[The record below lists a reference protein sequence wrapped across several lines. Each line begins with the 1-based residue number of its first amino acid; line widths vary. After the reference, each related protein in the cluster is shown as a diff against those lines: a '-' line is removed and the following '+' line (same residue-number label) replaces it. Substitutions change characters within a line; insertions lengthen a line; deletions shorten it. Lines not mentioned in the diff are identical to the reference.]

1 MFPKVVP
8 IDSIKPADYNPR
20 KINEKQFEKLKY
32 SLKKLGCV
40 IPVLV
45 NEEENIIIAGHQ
57 RSKALKSLGETEVP
71 VFYVK
76 GVSAYD
82 EARFNQ
88 FHNGIDLGSDGEG
101 AGPIDNGFCEYHN
114 SEFEVT
120 KISPSHVKLIC
131 QLMNKYG
138 NVLSCVVD
146 DKGKIVYGG
155 NYVKACKLLGFD
167 VNMYGLS
174 NNEDKAFK
182 LLHDDYGEFSYEN
195 LEKETFV
202 QGLAQMHRL
211 KGKKKLKSTLY
222 EKNVIPYLKQNKSN
236 FLDFG
241 AGEAAYA
248 KLLGGTY
255 VEFFMHKGDKLL
267 VNRGHKMID
276 DLKKQLNNNG
286 RFDLVVCDSV
296 VNSTDSMD
304 AEMAVLRCLN
314 IFAKKDVFV
323 SGRTMESAISGMNS
337 KTKATGRLNRSYFMD
352 ENGFSGSYRKG
363 HWFYQHFHTKETF
376 RKEVEDAGFKLV
388 SWNLN
393 NGKTGFQAKIE
404 KVRELTP
411 EEAKSAIDFEFNL
424 PLPNNRSYNRHK
436 DVWEVVRKFYE

>member
-20 KINEKQFEKLKY
+20 KINEKQFEKLKH

-57 RSKALKSLGETEVP
+57 RSKALKALGETEVP

-76 GVSAYD
+76 GVSVYD

-101 AGPIDNGFCEYHN
+101 TGPIDSGFCEHSN

-120 KISPSHVKLIC
+120 KISPSYVKLIC
-131 QLMNKYG
+131 KLMNKYG

-146 DKGKIVYGG
+146 GKGKIVYGG
-155 NYVKACKLLGFD
+155 NYVKACQLLRLD

-174 NNEDKAFK
+174 KKNTNAYG
-182 LLHDDYGEFSYEN
+182 LLHDDYGEFSYEK
-195 LEKETFV
+195 LKRETFV
-202 QGLAQMHRL
+202 QGLAQMNRL
-211 KGKKKLKSTLY
+211 KGEKKLKSTLY
-222 EKNVIPYLKQNKSN
+222 EKHVIPYLKKNPVN

-241 AGEAAYA
+241 AGQAAYA
-248 KLLGGTY
+248 MLLGGTY
-255 VEFFMHKGDKLL
+255 LEFFQHKGDKLL
-267 VNRGHKMID
+267 VKNGHKMID
-276 DLKKQLNNNG
+276 ELKKQLEQNG

-314 IFAKKDVFV
+314 IFAKKDVFI
-323 SGRTMESAISGMNS
+323 SGRPLDAAINGMNL
-337 KTKATGRLNRSYFMD
+337 KTRATGRKNTHYFID
-352 ENGFSGSYRKG
+352 QNGFSGSYRKG
-363 HWFYQHFHTKETF
+363 HWFYQHFHTKESF
-376 RKEVEDAGFKLV
+376 KKEVEDAGFKLV
-388 SWNLN
+388 SWNLSS
-393 NGKTGFQAKIE
+393 GQSSFQAKIE